1 MKQIIYADNAATTK
15 MDEDIAKEMM
25 ASLREQYANPSSLYS
40 DARKSRHQV
49 ESARKKIADC
59 IGAKEDEVFFTSGG
73 TESDNWAIK
82 GRAFCYPNQKKRII
96 TSQIEHHAILRSCEF
111 LENIGYEVVYLPVD
125 DKGRVAP
132 ESLEAAINEDTILV
146 SVMLANN
153 EIGTIE
159 PIHELAE
166 IAHRHQV
173 PFHTDA
179 VQAVGHIPVSVDELG
194 VDLLSASG
202 HKFNSPKG
210 IGFLYVRKGMQILPL
225 HHGGAQESNM
235 RGGTE
240 DVALIVAMAAA
251 LERNNIEIEQNHE
264 HLLQL
269 ENVIIRNL
277 DVAGIDYIRN
287 GEAPRI
293 PGNIS
298 LSFRNFSGEMI
309 LHRLDLKG
317 IFVSTGSACNSKETE
332 ISHVLQAIHLP
343 EEYAKGTIRISLG
356 KMNTIEEAETIA
368 EELLTIVKK

>member
-1 MKQIIYADNAATTK
+1 MKQIIYADNAATTQ

-25 ASLREQYANPSSLYS
+25 APLREQYANPSSLYS

-96 TSQIEHHAILRSCEF
+96 TSQIEHHAILRSCAF

-125 DKGRVAP
+125 EKGRVAP

-179 VQAVGHIPVSVDELG
+179 VQAMGHIPVSVDELG

-240 DVALIVAMAAA
+240 AVASIVAMASA
-251 LERNNIEIEQNHE
+251 LERNCTAMEE
-264 HLLQL
+264 HRGHLRQL
-269 ENVIIRNL
+269 ENIIIRNL
-277 DVAGIDYIRN
+277 DAAGVDYVRN
-287 GEAPRI
+287 GADARI

-298 LSFRNFSGEMI
+298 LSFKKFDGEMI
-309 LHRLDLKG
+309 LHRLDLRG
-317 IFVSTGSACNSKETE
+317 ICVSTGSACNSKDTE

-343 EEYAKGTIRISLG
+343 EEYARGTIRISLG
-356 KMNTIEEAETIA
+356 KGNTVEEAKTIA
-368 EELLTIVKK
+368 EEILTIVKK

>member
-1 MKQIIYADNAATTK
+1 MKQIIYADNAATTQ

-25 ASLREQYANPSSLYS
+25 APLREQYANPSSLYS

-96 TSQIEHHAILRSCEF
+96 TSQIEHHAILRSCAF

-125 DKGRVAP
+125 EKGRVAP

-179 VQAVGHIPVSVDELG
+179 VQAMGHIPVSVDELG
-194 VDLLSASG
+194 VDMLSASG

-240 DVALIVAMAAA
+240 AVASIVAMASA
-251 LERNNIEIEQNHE
+251 LERNCTAMENHRE
-264 HLLQL
+264 HLRQL
-269 ENVIIRNL
+269 ENIIICNL
-277 DVAGIDYIRN
+277 EAAGVDYVRN
-287 GEAPRI
+287 GDDVRI
-293 PGNIS
+293 PGNIN
-298 LSFRNFSGEMI
+298 LSFKNFDGEMI
-309 LHRLDLKG
+309 LHRLDLRG
-317 IFVSTGSACNSKETE
+317 ICVSTGSACNSKETE
-332 ISHVLQAIHLP
+332 ISHVLKAIHLP
-343 EEYAKGTIRISLG
+343 EDYARGTIRISLG
-356 KMNTIEEAETIA
+356 KGNTVEEVKIIA
-368 EELLTIVKK
+368 EELLRIVG